1 MRATPVRLASE
12 TLAMACCIVVGP
24 SRKEDAVS
32 LLPDARRDFVNE
44 AYVVEVGTP
53 LHNLDGQAKR
63 LRRREA
69 EDVHVTTVFYWC
81 CERSSPWPDLEYDI
95 PRAPSKKSP
104 HVIMWSH
111 GQVRGV
117 VAPGIE
123 GSVEKKDTDT
133 GTQTCVLR
141 LCNCVFCFPK
151 VLR

>member
-24 SRKEDAVS
+24 SSKEDAVS

-63 LRRREA
+63 FRRREA
-69 EDVHVTTVFYWC
+69 KDVHVTTVFYWC
-81 CERSSPWPDLEYDI
+81 CERSSPWPDLEYI

-117 VAPGIE
+117 VAPGLQ

>member
-24 SRKEDAVS
+24 SSKEDAVS
-32 LLPDARRDFVNE
+32 LLPDACRDFVNE
-44 AYVVEVGTP
+44 AYVVEVGTT

-63 LRRREA
+63 FRTRMA
-69 EDVHVTTVFYWC
+69 EDLHFTTVFYWC
-81 CERSSPWPDLEYDI
+81 CEVRMDVEYDI
-95 PRAPSKKSP
+95 PQALSAQSP

-117 VAPGIE
+117 DAPGLQ

>member
-24 SRKEDAVS
+24 SSKEDAVS

-44 AYVVEVGTP
+44 AYVVEVGTT

-63 LRRREA
+63 FRLRKSQ
-69 EDVHVTTVFYWC
+69 DVHVTTVFYWC
-81 CERSSPWPDLEYDI
+81 CEHSSPWPDLEYDI

-117 VAPGIE
+117 DAPGLQ